1 MYGSLSIRNFRC
13 FREIELGDLE
23 RVNLIAGK
31 NNVGKTALLEALFLH
46 SGPANASL
54 AAFVN
59 QLRGIPIA
67 PRDPESA
74 WRSLFHDLN
83 LGEAVELS
91 STDSDGASRSLRI
104 FPRQEEAV
112 HVPLEEPGA
121 KAPNEGRERA
131 VSGPVVGRS
140 LVFEHRAPSEEPRT
154 SRFFFDG
161 RGFRI
166 EPPPPP
172 PPFPGIFQVAAGQ
185 PDLQGDA
192 DRYGSLQRQKRE
204 RRVLELL
211 RIIEPRL
218 EGLAVIPI
226 DGVLAV
232 HGDIG
237 LSALVPV
244 PLMGG
249 GMARLFSMAVAV
261 GIAEGGVVL
270 IDEIENG
277 IYHASMAKVW
287 EALGAFAR
295 HCDTQLFCTTH
306 SFECIASAHE
316 AFEKSGQYDFRLHRL
331 EQMGEEIRAVTYDQ
345 ETLGAAIESGL
356 EVR

>member
-1 MYGSLSIRNFRC
+1 MYRSLSIRNFRC

-46 SGPANASL
+46 SGPGNPSL
-54 AAFVN
+54 AATVN
-59 QLRGIPIA
+59 QLRGMPIA

-74 WRSLFHDLN
+74 WRSLFYDLN
-83 LGEAVELS
+83 LAEAIELS
-91 STDSDGASRSLRI
+91 STDTDRASRSLRI
-104 FPRQEEAV
+104 FPGQEQAA
-112 HVPLEEPGA
+112 HLALEQPEA

-131 VSGPVVGRS
+131 TSGAVVGRS
-140 LVFEHRAPSEEPRT
+140 LVFEHHSSSGEKRATRL
-154 SRFFFDG
+154 FFDG
-161 RGFRI
+161 IGFRI
-166 EPPPPP
+166 EPPPTP

-185 PDLQGDA
+185 PDLQA
-192 DRYGSLQRQKRE
+192 HAERYGNLQVQRRE

-211 RIIEPRL
+211 QIIEPRL
-218 EGLAVIPI
+218 QGLTVVPI
-226 DGVLAV
+226 GGVAAV
-232 HGDIG
+232 HGDVG
-237 LSALVPV
+237 LSTLVPV
-244 PLMGG
+244 ALMGG
-249 GMARLFSMAVAV
+249 GMVRLFSLAV
-261 GIAEGGVVL
+261 GVASAEGGVVL
-270 IDEIENG
+270 MDEIDNG
-277 IYHASMAKVW
+277 LYHASMAKIW

-345 ETLGAAIESGL
+345 ETLAAAIESGL